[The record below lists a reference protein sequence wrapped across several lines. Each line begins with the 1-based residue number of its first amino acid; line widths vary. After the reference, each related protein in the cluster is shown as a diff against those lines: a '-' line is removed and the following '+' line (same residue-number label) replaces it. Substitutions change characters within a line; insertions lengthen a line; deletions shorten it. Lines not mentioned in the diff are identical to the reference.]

1 MEFQTFTKNP
11 RSTWLG
17 WAVMRLM
24 GVNSTKHFVPCVI
37 FERKKYV
44 CILLEN
50 QAFLKIIL
58 SLKLTPHSCFV
69 GASPDLEV
77 SYHTMLKTCP

>member
-11 RSTWLG
+11 RSTWRG
-17 WAVMRLM
+17 WTVMRLM

-50 QAFLKIIL
+50 QQFLKKIIIFEINPPFMFCW
-58 SLKLTPHSCFV
+58 SKS
-69 GASPDLEV
+69 
-77 SYHTMLKTCP
+77 